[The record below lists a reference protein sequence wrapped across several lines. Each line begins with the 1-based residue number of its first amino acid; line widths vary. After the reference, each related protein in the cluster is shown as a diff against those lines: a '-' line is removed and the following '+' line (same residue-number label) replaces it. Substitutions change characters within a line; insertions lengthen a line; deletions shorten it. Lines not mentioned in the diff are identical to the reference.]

1 MIVNT
6 VKRTAALFTLFSVL
20 LLTGAFVFT
29 APVAAVSDSKS
40 KQMEA
45 DIQKLKDDEAA
56 VKAKLASLKEHK
68 ADQYALKEALEEQIG
83 IKEEEIRQYNALIAA
98 LSDSVSGK
106 QAEIEERQ
114 SELDTKFGQFKKR
127 LAVSYE
133 EGQQG
138 YFAMLLSSESIADFF
153 INAEMMN
160 SMLDYDASVM
170 RELNESMRVLSEEKE
185 ALLEETAKQEQY
197 RNELAAAEKELENK
211 RTEVSNLIYQL
222 QKQEKDAESKIAAL
236 QAEQKKADAE
246 LQEYL
251 KKLSQMTGGSFTQ
264 GTLSWPI
271 GTGSQFYNYIS
282 SPFGPRTYMIYGRWV
297 SDNHSG
303 IDIPVRTGAPVYA
316 AGDGKVV
323 KALYLTSSYGTYV
336 VIDHGGGIS
345 TVYAHCSSLNVKE
358 GDVVQRGRQIAVS
371 GATGNVTGPHLH
383 FEYRVNGKA
392 VDPLAEG
399 RVSHPEKLI
408 YT

>member
-1 MIVNT
+1 MKSNNI
-6 VKRTAALFTLFSVL
+6 KRRTAILTLFSVL
-20 LLTGAFVFT
+20 LLTVAFVFPSQVT
-29 APVAAVSDSKS
+29 AVSDSKS

-45 DIQKLKDDEAA
+45 DIQKLKEDEAA
-56 VKAKLASLKEHK
+56 VKSKLASLKATE
-68 ADQYALKEALEEQIG
+68 ADQYALKEALEEQIR

-138 YFAMLLSSESIADFF
+138 YLGMLLSSESISDFF

-160 SMLDYDASVM
+160 SMLDHDTAVM

-211 RTEVSNLIYQL
+211 RAEVSNLIYQL

-297 SDNHSG
+297 SDSHYG
-303 IDIPVRTGAPVYA
+303 IDIPVRTGTPVYA

-336 VIDHGGGIS
+336 VVDHGGGIS

-358 GDVVQRGRQIAVS
+358 GDTVKRGQQIAVS

-383 FEYRVNGKA
+383 FEYRINGKA